1 MPTVTPRTDTIA
13 IKPVPGR
20 RHVLR
25 RWLWRIA
32 LALLILAPLTF
43 MLAGLGSKFG
53 VWSWQFGLGFL
64 TRKLGIWLLFGALFF
79 GVSSALAGL
88 FIRPRSRTAIA
99 VGAAAVAAA
108 LIGLAWGASV
118 QRTAAE
124 LPFIH
129 DISTDTQN
137 PPAFEGRILGE
148 REGLNSLDYVGKRD
162 TRDNELVSVLQ
173 ARGYPDIRP
182 IVTSRSVEDA
192 QGRARDVAE
201 QLGWAIRDEA
211 PGRIEATDT
220 TFWYGFKDDVVIRI
234 REGAGGGSVVDVRSV
249 SREGGSDLGAN
260 ADRVRDFLEAF
271 GR

>member
-1 MPTVTPRTDTIA
+1 MPTVTPRAESIV

-20 RHVLR
+20 RHQLR

-32 LALLILAPLTF
+32 LALLVIAPLVF
-43 MLAGLGSKFG
+43 MLAGLGSKAG
-53 VWSWQFGLGFL
+53 LWSWQFGLGVL
-64 TRKLGIWLLFGALFF
+64 TRKLGTWLLFGAILFGAASAVA
-79 GVSSALAGL
+79 GVL
-88 FIRPRSRTAIA
+88 IRPRSRTAILAGAGALA
-99 VGAAAVAAA
+99 VGLA
-108 LIGLAWGASV
+108 GLAWGASV
-118 QRTAAE
+118 QRTAAN

-137 PPAFEGRILGE
+137 PPVFEGRILAE

-162 TRDNELVSVLQ
+162 ARDNELVSVLQ
-173 ARGYPDIRP
+173 ARSYPGIRP

-192 QGRARDVAE
+192 QGRARDVAA
-201 QLGWAIRDEA
+201 QLGWEIKDEA

-220 TFWYGFKDDVVIRI
+220 TFWYGFEDDVVVRI
-234 REGAGGGSVVDVRSV
+234 REGAGGGAVVDVRSV

-260 ADRVRDFLEAF
+260 AERVRDFLEAF